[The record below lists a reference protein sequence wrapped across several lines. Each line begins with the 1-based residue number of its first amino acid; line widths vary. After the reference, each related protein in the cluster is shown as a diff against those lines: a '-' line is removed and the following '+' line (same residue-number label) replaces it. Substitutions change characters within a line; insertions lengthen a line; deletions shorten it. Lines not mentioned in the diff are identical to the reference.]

1 MAIVAPSILSAD
13 FSKLLEEVQEVE
25 QYGAK
30 YLHVDVMDGHF
41 VPNISLGAVVYAH
54 LKGKVDM
61 VFDVHIMIAHP
72 EKYAKTCIDAGADI
86 LTFHY
91 EATKDVKGMIDLIH
105 SLGAN
110 AGISIKPETDIRVLD
125 PYLKDLDLVLVMSVE
140 PGFGGQSFM
149 RSSLEKLAYLK
160 EAKVK
165 NTYTFSIEVDGG
177 INLETG
183 KECVDK
189 GAEILVAGSYIF
201 GHKNR
206 KDAVE
211 GLKRL

>member
-25 QYGAK
+25 QFGAK

-41 VPNISLGAVVYAH
+41 VPNISLGAVVYKH
-54 LKGKVDM
+54 LKGKVNM
-61 VFDVHIMIAHP
+61 VFDVHIMIEHP
-72 EKYAKTCIDAGADI
+72 EKYAKTFIDAGADI

-91 EATKDVKGMIDLIH
+91 EATNDVKGMIDLIH

-110 AGISIKPETDIRVLD
+110 AGISIKPNTDIHVLD
-125 PYLKDLDLVLVMSVE
+125 PYLSKLDLILVMSVE
-140 PGFGGQSFM
+140 PGFGGQAFLSN
-149 RSSLEKLAYLK
+149 SLEKLAYLK
-160 EAKVK
+160 EVK
-165 NTYTFSIEVDGG
+165 TKNQFTYSIEVDGG
-177 INLETG
+177 INQETG
-183 KECVDK
+183 KLCVES

-206 KDAVE
+206 KEAVE

>member
-25 QYGAK
+25 EYGAK

-41 VPNISLGAVVYAH
+41 VPNISLGAVVYKH

-61 VFDVHIMIAHP
+61 VFDVHIMIENP
-72 EKYAKTCIDAGADI
+72 EKYAKTFIEAGADI

-91 EATKDVKGMIDLIH
+91 EATQDVAGMINLIH

-110 AGISIKPETDIRVLD
+110 AGISIKPGTDIAVLD
-125 PYLKDLDLVLVMSVE
+125 PYLSKLDLILVMSVE

-149 RSSLEKLAYLK
+149 PNSLQKLQYLK
-160 EAKVK
+160 DAKDK
-165 NTYTFSIEVDGG
+165 HKYTFAIEVDGG
-177 INLETG
+177 INQDTG
-183 KECVDK
+183 KQCVDH

-206 KDAVE
+206 KEAVE

>member
-25 QYGAK
+25 QFGAK

-41 VPNISLGAVVYAH
+41 VPNISLGAVVYKH
-54 LKGKVDM
+54 LKGKVNM
-61 VFDVHIMIAHP
+61 VFDVHIMIEHP
-72 EKYAKTCIDAGADI
+72 EKYAKTFIDAGADI

-91 EATKDVKGMIDLIH
+91 EATNDVKGMIDLIH

-110 AGISIKPETDIRVLD
+110 AGISIKPNTDIHVLD
-125 PYLKDLDLVLVMSVE
+125 PYLSELDLILVMSVE
-140 PGFGGQSFM
+140 PGFGGQAFLSN
-149 RSSLEKLAYLK
+149 SLEKLAYLK
-160 EAKVK
+160 EVK
-165 NTYTFSIEVDGG
+165 TKNQFTYSIEVDGG
-177 INLETG
+177 INQETG
-183 KECVDK
+183 KLCVES

-206 KDAVE
+206 KEAVE